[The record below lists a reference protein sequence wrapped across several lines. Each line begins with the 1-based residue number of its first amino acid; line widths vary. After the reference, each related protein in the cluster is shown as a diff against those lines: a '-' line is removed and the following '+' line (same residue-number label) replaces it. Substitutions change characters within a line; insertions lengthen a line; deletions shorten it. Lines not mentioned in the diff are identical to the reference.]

1 MPLPKLS
8 AREKNLAVITACA
21 VIFYVVYQFLL
32 VPKWDEIGKLKN
44 QAQEKRLEFKVAEG
58 KIKILSAL
66 ETKAGVSPEKLVV
79 AKEEKMIESLKRLS
93 QAISASGLKLN
104 YIKPSPES
112 KEEEPKFDL
121 SLAGSYKNFYDFM
134 LFLQKQRTM
143 IVVNNLDIKAEPD
156 SAGLQI
162 EMTLTV
168 FY

>member
-32 VPKWDEIGKLKN
+32 VPKWDEIGRLKN
-44 QAQEKRLEFKVAEG
+44 QARDKRLELKIAEG
-58 KIKILSAL
+58 KIKVLSAL
-66 ETKAGVSPEKLVV
+66 EARAGIGSEKIETSR
-79 AKEEKMIESLKRLS
+79 EEKMLEALKRLS

-121 SLAGSYKNFYDFM
+121 SLMGDYKSLYDFM

-143 IVVNNLDIKAEPD
+143 ILVNKLDIKAEPE
-156 SAGLQI
+156 SAALQI